1 MSSIIYKNI
10 TIYRTVMQLLY
21 NGKYMERFEPI
32 KKILHEKKP
41 KDLVEFCF
49 GDTIIAEFCKKQNI
63 NWRGIDLNENFVERA
78 VKKGFDA
85 DKGDIDFK
93 TEIPK
98 SEAKLIMGSLY
109 HFQKDVI
116 PFLLNVL
123 STTQLFILNE
133 PVSNLSQKKITS
145 NMAGKLSDT
154 GKGAENFRYTKTDL
168 VKLAEEICEISPFSF
183 YIAHEGKKD
192 LTLVFERKN

>member
-1 MSSIIYKNI
+1 
-10 TIYRTVMQLLY
+10 
-21 NGKYMERFEPI
+21 
-32 KKILHEKKP
+32 
-41 KDLVEFCF
+41 VEFCF

-145 NMAGKLSDT
+145 KMAGKLSDT